1 MDNLTFF
8 TKFGKED
15 LEKNM
20 KKFNS
25 PFLQELQDRG
35 FIYQSTDLDALDALT
50 SKGPIT
56 FYIGFDATAPSL
68 HVGSLMTI
76 MMMRIGQKHGHK
88 PIVLMGGATT
98 KIGDPTGKDK
108 SRPIITDEQ
117 VNNNI
122 AGIQQVFN
130 KFLSFTETATGAILL
145 NNDDWLG
152 KMGYMEL
159 LRDYGRHFTVNRMLS
174 FESVKQRLE
183 REQPMTFLEFN
194 YMILQAYDFLELN
207 RKYDCALQMGGSD
220 QWGNIINGVELVR
233 RLETKPSY
241 GLTCPLITTASGKK
255 MGKTEDGA
263 VWMNSDRLTPYDY
276 WQYWRNTEDVDVIRF
291 MKYFTDL
298 SPTDIDKY
306 EGLDGTDL
314 NKLKILL
321 ADETT
326 KMAHGEDCL
335 KDIHNTIAQLFG
347 GQDLDVTVT
356 GQDDE
361 GNPILKSALPIIQIP
376 FADLQAG
383 IPAYLLVAQS
393 TLVASNGEARRM
405 IRGGGCKIND
415 QKIEDENAVYNDAA
429 IQDPGIIKVS
439 VGKKKHA
446 LIQPVT
452 L

>member
-1 MDNLTFF
+1 ME
-8 TKFGKED
+8 KFK
-15 LEKNM
+15 
-20 KKFNS
+20 S
-25 PFLQELQDRG
+25 PFLTELHNRG
-35 FIYQSTDLDALDALT
+35 FIYQSTDLEALDELT
-50 SKGPIT
+50 SKGPIP

-108 SRPIITDEQ
+108 SRPVITDEQ

-130 KFLSFTETATGAILL
+130 KFLSFDDTAAGALLL

-152 KMGYMEL
+152 KMGYMEM

-207 RKYDCALQMGGSD
+207 RKYGCVLQMGGSD

-233 RLETKPSY
+233 RLETKPAY
-241 GLTCPLITTASGKK
+241 GLTCPLITTGSGKK
-255 MGKTEDGA
+255 MGKTEEGA
-263 VWMNSDRLTPYDY
+263 VWINSDRLSPYDY

-298 SPTDIDKY
+298 PPAEIDKY
-306 EGLDGTDL
+306 QGGDGAQM

-321 ADETT
+321 ADEVT

-335 KDIHNTIAQLFG
+335 NDIHNTIAQMFG
-347 GQDLDVTVT
+347 GQDLDVEVA
-356 GQDDE
+356 GEDDE
-361 GNPILKSALPIIQIP
+361 GNPILKSALPIIQVP
-376 FADLQAG
+376 LADVQAA
-383 IPAYLLVAQS
+383 IPAYLLVAHS
-393 TLVASNGEARRM
+393 GLVSSNGEARRM

-415 QKIEDENAVYNDAA
+415 QKIEDENAVYDAAA
-429 IQDPGIIKVS
+429 IQNPGIIKVS

-446 LIQPVT
+446 LIQPVK
-452 L
+452 

>member
-1 MDNLTFF
+1 
-8 TKFGKED
+8 
-15 LEKNM
+15 M
-20 KKFNS
+20 KKFKS

-35 FIYQSTDLDALDALT
+35 FIYQSTDLEALDDLT

-56 FYIGFDATAPSL
+56 FYIGFDATAKSL

-108 SRPIITDEQ
+108 SRPVITDEM
-117 VNNNI
+117 VNENI
-122 AGIQQVFN
+122 AGIQQVLN
-130 KFLSFTETATGAILL
+130 KFLSFEDTAGAILL

-263 VWMNSDRLTPYDY
+263 VWMNPDMLTPYDY
-276 WQYWRNTEDVDVIRF
+276 WQYWRNTEDVDVTRF

-298 SPTDIDKY
+298 SPAEINKY
-306 EGLDGTDL
+306 EGVDGAEL
-314 NKLKILL
+314 NKLKVLL
-321 ADETT
+321 ADEAT
-326 KMAHGEDCL
+326 KMAHGADCL
-335 KDIHNTIAQLFG
+335 KDIHNTISQMFG
-347 GQDLDVTVT
+347 GQDLDVEVA
-356 GQDDE
+356 GKDDA
-361 GNPILKSALPIIQIP
+361 GNPILKSALPVIQVP
-376 FADLQAG
+376 LADVQAG
-383 IPAYLLVAQS
+383 IPAFVLVVQ
-393 TLVASNGEARRM
+393 TGLVASNGEARRM

-415 QKIEDENAVYNDAA
+415 QKIEDENAVYDASA
-429 IQDPGIIKVS
+429 IQEPGIIKIS

-446 LIQPVT
+446 LIQPVK
-452 L
+452 

>member
-1 MDNLTFF
+1 M
-8 TKFGKED
+8 
-15 LEKNM
+15 
-20 KKFNS
+20 
-25 PFLQELQDRG
+25 
-35 FIYQSTDLDALDALT
+35 
-50 SKGPIT
+50 
-56 FYIGFDATAPSL
+56 
-68 HVGSLMTI
+68 VI

-108 SRPIITDEQ
+108 SRPVITDEQ

-130 KFLSFTETATGAILL
+130 KFLSFGDTASGAILL
-145 NNDDWLG
+145 NNDDWLQ

-159 LRDYGRHFTVNRMLS
+159 LRDYGRHFTINRMLA

-207 RKYDCALQMGGSD
+207 RKYDCVLEMGGSD

-233 RLETKPSY
+233 RLETKPAY
-241 GLTCPLITTASGKK
+241 GLTCPLITTGSGKK

-263 VWMNSDRLTPYDY
+263 VWMNADMLSPYDY
-276 WQYWRNTEDVDVIRF
+276 WQYWRNTEDADVTRF

-298 SPTDIDKY
+298 SPAEIDIY
-306 EGLDGTDL
+306 QGVDGAEL
-314 NKLKILL
+314 NRLKILL
-321 ADETT
+321 ADEAT

-335 KDIHNTIAQLFG
+335 KDIHNTIAQMFG
-347 GQDLDVTVT
+347 GQDLDVEVK
-356 GQDDE
+356 GKDDA
-361 GNPILKSALPIIQIP
+361 GNALLKSALPIIQIP
-376 FADLQAG
+376 MKDIQAG
-383 IPAYLLVAQS
+383 VSAYLLVAQS
-393 TLVASNGEARRM
+393 GLVASNGEARRM

-415 QKIEDENAVYNDAA
+415 QKIEDENAIYNDSV
-429 IQDPGIIKVS
+429 IQDPGIIKIS

-446 LIQPVT
+446 LIQPVK
-452 L
+452 